1 MPGGRDVCVYCVE
14 NLMERQWEYC
24 TMVATHTLEN
34 RLLVVSILKTNG
46 GPECHKLATP
56 QLGAAIAQL
65 GTEGWEMCGFYTI
78 NLSDGLGQQF
88 YFKRPVA

>member
-1 MPGGRDVCVYCVE
+1 
-14 NLMERQWEYC
+14 
-24 TMVATHTLEN
+24 MVATHTIEN
-34 RLLVVSILKTNG
+34 RMLVVSILRPDD
-46 GPECHKLATP
+46 GPECHTLRTT

-88 YFKRPVA
+88 YFKRPLA

>member
-1 MPGGRDVCVYCVE
+1 
-14 NLMERQWEYC
+14 MERQWEYC
-24 TMVATHTLEN
+24 TMVATQTVES
-34 RLLVVSILKTNG
+34 RLLVVSILKPDG
-46 GPECHKLATP
+46 RPECHSLRTP

-88 YFKRPVA
+88 YFKRAMA